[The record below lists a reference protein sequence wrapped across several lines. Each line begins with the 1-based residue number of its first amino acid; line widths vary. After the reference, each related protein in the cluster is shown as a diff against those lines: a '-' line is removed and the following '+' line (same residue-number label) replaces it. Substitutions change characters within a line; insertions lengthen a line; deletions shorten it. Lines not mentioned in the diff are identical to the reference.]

1 MLIVTEDEGLQQLV
15 LVMMTSVV
23 SNFCPGQ
30 PLSPHVCLKEKD
42 ALILI
47 YSPQKVDLV
56 RELYKFLQ
64 DEHNQ
69 GVKQLYHQ
77 FLSWKNATES
87 KLFFIRNQLL
97 SSISRGWRVKELVP
111 HMGFILE
118 VKYLLSYFWIT
129 PGFKNPRTV

>member
-1 MLIVTEDEGLQQLV
+1 MTEDEGLQQLV

-64 DEHNQ
+64 DEPTRALNNCITNFYPGKMPQ
-69 GVKQLYHQ
+69 KA
-77 FLSWKNATES
+77 NC
-87 KLFFIRNQLL
+87 
-97 SSISRGWRVKELVP
+97 SSSEISYYRASA
-111 HMGFILE
+111 E
-118 VKYLLSYFWIT
+118 VE
-129 PGFKNPRTV
+129 G